1 MPYLNSSSLFEKDRI
16 FQTCVPRFVK
26 PLNSRYSNISTQC
39 LQISDKT
46 SDFSIVQHNWKLSN
60 LTDVSS
66 TDKIDNLRVS
76 TGSFVTGQIVSDRFD
91 KLYAS
96 SPMPKL
102 VNAAYFK
109 LSNALP
115 CGESESSSVLKTATF
130 SLGISEKI
138 VQNSCHI
145 IQQKQITQSTGSVKT
160 CFGSSDFSSKFK
172 KCDNSCNLLGKNDLN
187 SIPQNMQNFNIQK
200 YNDHLKTLKRPSYL
214 PALKKVKT
222 KYINLED
229 SEKNIKNICN
239 TESFSDVSKMDKIKY
254 SSTKGIL
261 YEQNPLVKNDF
272 KVPFSGLFKTDI
284 NLQGSCITNEPKCST
299 LSSCNDLSPED
310 ISGNGKDNKSK
321 EIYRRKGKKKSNGKA
336 FNKPLTKRAPFSLTE
351 NELKNLS
358 IFGGYISEEKL
369 KRKRRPPGKWWLVSS
384 NYSCDSLEKDKTFLT
399 LEKKNGNSKLRSV
412 KIENGKHICNNTV
425 KLTGKH
431 ICNSRAY
438 TGNKQVNLNSV
449 TINAYDFS
457 D

>member
-16 FQTCVPRFVK
+16 SQTYVPRFVK
-26 PLNSRYSNISTQC
+26 PSNSRYSNISTQC

-60 LTDVSS
+60 LADVSS
-66 TDKIDNLRVS
+66 TDKINNLRVS
-76 TGSFVTGQIVSDRFD
+76 TGSFVGGQIVSDRFD

-109 LSNALP
+109 LSNSLP
-115 CGESESSSVLKTATF
+115 CGESETSSVLKTATF

-145 IQQKQITQSTGSVKT
+145 IQQKQITHNAGPVKT

-172 KCDNSCNLLGKNDLN
+172 KCDDSCNLLGKNDLN
-187 SIPQNMQNFNIQK
+187 SISQNNQNVNIQK

-214 PALKKVKT
+214 PPLKKVNT
-222 KYINLED
+222 KYINLD

-239 TESFSDVSKMDKIKY
+239 TESFSDVSKMDEIKY
-254 SSTKGIL
+254 SSTKGIP
-261 YEQNPLVKNDF
+261 YEQNPLAKNDF
-272 KVPFSGLFKTDI
+272 KVPFSGLFKTGI
-284 NLQGSCITNEPKCST
+284 NSQGSCVTNEPKCSAV
-299 LSSCNDLSPED
+299 SSYNDLSPED

-336 FNKPLTKRAPFSLTE
+336 FNKSLTKRAPFSLTE

-369 KRKRRPPGKWWLVSS
+369 KRKRRPPRKWWLVSS
-384 NYSCDSLEKDKTFLT
+384 NYSCDSSEKDKTFLT

-412 KIENGKHICNNTV
+412 KIENDRHICSNTM

-431 ICNSRAY
+431 IYNSRAY
-438 TGNKQVNLNSV
+438 AGNKQVNPNTV

>member
-16 FQTCVPRFVK
+16 SRTCVPKFVK

-39 LQISDKT
+39 FEISDKT

-66 TDKIDNLRVS
+66 TDKINNLRVS
-76 TGSFVTGQIVSDRFD
+76 TESFVGGQIVSDRFD

-115 CGESESSSVLKTATF
+115 CSETKSSSVLKTTTF
-130 SLGISEKI
+130 SLDISEKI

-145 IQQKQITQSTGSVKT
+145 IQQKQITHNTGSVKT

-172 KCDNSCNLLGKNDLN
+172 KYDDSYNLFGKNDLN
-187 SIPQNMQNFNIQK
+187 NISQNMQNFNIQK

-214 PALKKVKT
+214 PVLKKVKT
-222 KYINLED
+222 KHINFEN

-239 TESFSDVSKMDKIKY
+239 TESFSDVSKMDEIKY

-261 YEQNPLVKNDF
+261 YGQNPLAKNDF

-284 NLQGSCITNEPKCST
+284 NAQGSCIEK
-299 LSSCNDLSPED
+299 D

-321 EIYRRKGKKKSNGKA
+321 EMHRRKGKKKSNEKA

-369 KRKRRPPGKWWLVSS
+369 KRKRRPPRKWWLVSS
-384 NYSCDSLEKDKTFLT
+384 NYSCDSLENDKTFLT

-412 KIENGKHICNNTV
+412 KIENDRRICNNTM
-425 KLTGKH
+425 KLTDKH
-431 ICNSRAY
+431 IYNSRAY
-438 TGNKQVNLNSV
+438 TGNKQVNPNTV